1 MRAGTA
7 FYKMREAFE
16 EDEGVGG
23 VHRLILRSTP
33 EFVSLR
39 KSSSSSF
46 DSELRGRFAK
56 GGSLALM
63 RISFIDIRNT
73 ECLPGG
79 ELGSS

>member
-7 FYKMREAFE
+7 FYKMREAFA

-39 KSSSSSF
+39 KSTAVPLLLTVNLGE
-46 DSELRGRFAK
+46 DSLKGVHLR
-56 GGSLALM
+56 L
-63 RISFIDIRNT
+63 
-73 ECLPGG
+73 
-79 ELGSS
+79 